1 MTELRFESRLSEI
14 QMSSC
19 LVSLLGWSH
28 GDVQQ
33 SPWGSAGPSREF
45 TGRRVKAC
53 PWTQSVGHSGF
64 ALFPSTFS
72 FQVRAHLLE
81 HRAARRKLKTVA
93 PTSWITD
100 SVEVMS
106 LCEHLYCPFFISI
119 LSLIWSRR
127 VVKYYFQLV
136 KDSNHCILPL
146 YENTVMLIIVKKFLW
161 ASCVPQTASIYVET
175 NGFLLKWTQFPSAM
189 IITLYNQNFPLLIT
203 LQHDRLLFTFQNSF
217 QKSFQKTILSA
228 CDINVYI
235 IKPLMQKKK
244 CPLLSDQCKQYR

>member
-146 YENTVMLIIVKKFLW
+146 YENTSYAYPSEEVFM
-161 ASCVPQTASIYVET
+161 
-175 NGFLLKWTQFPSAM
+175 GFLRAPNSKHLCRNKWILTQM
-189 IITLYNQNFPLLIT
+189 DTI
-203 LQHDRLLFTFQNSF
+203 SF
-217 QKSFQKTILSA
+217 SN
-228 CDINVYI
+228 DY
-235 IKPLMQKKK
+235 
-244 CPLLSDQCKQYR
+244 